1 MKIFVTGCAGLLGAN
16 YTRHLL
22 ANGHEVI
29 GIDDLSGGYKAF
41 VTKGEKFSFVK
52 LNLERRK
59 KIVELFEEHKPE
71 VLVHFAA
78 YAAEGLSPFIRNYN
92 YRNNLICSANL
103 INECIKHDTKFIFT
117 SSMAVYGEQE
127 PPFTEDKRPQP
138 IDPYGIAKY
147 AVECDLKL
155 AHEQFGLRYNIV
167 RPHNVLGIYQNIWD
181 KYRNVIGI
189 FIRKTLNGQ
198 PILVY
203 GDGEQ
208 TRAFSD
214 IQYYMEPFDRL
225 LTEYDGETFNIGAD
239 KYFTLNEVA
248 EAVQKV
254 GKKYGYEVPIEHG
267 EPRHEVKHAYCDHT
281 KAKSMLQFR
290 DGTNLDDLIES
301 MFVWAMKQ
309 PNRKVKNMEYEVTKD
324 IYDYWRN

>member
-41 VTKGEKFSFVK
+41 VTKGENFSFVK

-59 KIVELFEEHKPE
+59 KIVDLFEEHKPE

-78 YAAEGLSPFIRNYN
+78 YAAEGLSPFIRNFN

-214 IQYYMEPFDRL
+214 IKYYMEPFDRL

-248 EAVQKV
+248 AAVQKV

-281 KAKSMLQFR
+281 KAKSMLQFS
-290 DGTNLDDLIES
+290 DGTNLEELIES

-309 PNRKVKNMEYEVTKD
+309 PNRKVKTMEYEVTKD

>member
-41 VTKGEKFSFVK
+41 VTKGENFSFVK

-59 KIVELFEEHKPE
+59 KIVDLFEEHKPE

-117 SSMAVYGEQE
+117 SSMAVYGEQT

-214 IQYYMEPFDRL
+214 IRYYMEPFDRL

-254 GKKYGYEVPIEHG
+254 GKKYDYEVPIEHG

-290 DGTNLDDLIES
+290 DETNLEELIES

-309 PNRKVKNMEYEVTKD
+309 PNRKVKTMEYEVTKD

>member
-22 ANGHEVI
+22 ASGHEVI

-41 VTKGEKFSFVK
+41 VPKGENFTFAKFD
-52 LNLERRK
+52 LERRK
-59 KIVELFEEHKPE
+59 KVVELFEEHKPDA
-71 VLVHFAA
+71 LFHFAA
-78 YAAEGLSPFIRNYN
+78 YAAEGLSPFIRNFN

-103 INECIKHDTKFIFT
+103 INECITHGTKFIFT

-167 RPHNVLGIYQNIWD
+167 RPHNVLGTYQNIWD

-214 IQYYMEPFDRL
+214 IKYYMEPFDKL
-225 LTEYDGETFNIGAD
+225 LTDYDGETFNIGAD
-239 KYFTLNEVA
+239 KYFTLNQVA
-248 EAVQKV
+248 KAVQDI

-281 KAKSMLQFR
+281 KAKTMLDFR
-290 DGTNLDDLIES
+290 DETNLEELIES

-309 PNRKVKNMEYEVTKD
+309 PNRKVKDMEYEVTKD
-324 IYDYWRN
+324 IYDYWK

>member
-41 VTKGEKFSFVK
+41 VTKGENFSFVK

-59 KIVELFEEHKPE
+59 KIVDLFEEHKPE

-78 YAAEGLSPFIRNYN
+78 YAAEGLSPFIRNFN

-214 IQYYMEPFDRL
+214 IKYYMEPFDRL

-239 KYFTLNEVA
+239 KHFTLNEVA
-248 EAVQKV
+248 DAVQKV

-281 KAKSMLQFR
+281 KAKSMLQFT
-290 DGTNLDDLIES
+290 DGTNLEELIES

-309 PNRKVKNMEYEVTKD
+309 PNRKVKTMEYEVTKD

>member
-214 IQYYMEPFDRL
+214 IKYYMEPFDRL

-281 KAKSMLQFR
+281 KAKSMLQFS

-309 PNRKVKNMEYEVTKD
+309 PNRKVKTMEYEVTKD

>member
-41 VTKGEKFSFVK
+41 VTKGENFSFVK

-214 IQYYMEPFDRL
+214 IKYYMEPFDRL
-225 LTEYDGETFNIGAD
+225 LTEYDGEIFNIGAD
-239 KYFTLNEVA
+239 KHFTLNEVA

-254 GKKYGYEVPIEHG
+254 GKKYDYEVPIEHG

-281 KAKSMLQFR
+281 KAKSMLQFT
-290 DGTNLDDLIES
+290 DGTNLEELIES

-309 PNRKVKNMEYEVTKD
+309 PNRKVKTMEYEVTKD

>member
-22 ANGHEVI
+22 NNGHEVI

-41 VTKGEKFSFVK
+41 IAKGEKFKFIK
-52 LNLERRK
+52 LNLEKRK
-59 KIVELFEEHKPE
+59 KLVELFEEHKPDA
-71 VLVHFAA
+71 LLHFAA
-78 YAAEGLSPFIRNYN
+78 YAAEGLSPFIRNFN

-103 INECIKHDTKFIFT
+103 INECINHNTKFIFT

-138 IDPYGIAKY
+138 VDPYGIAKY

-181 KYRNVIGI
+181 RYRNVIGI
-189 FIRKTLNGQ
+189 FIRKTLNRQ
-198 PILVY
+198 PILIY

-214 IQYYMEPFDRL
+214 IKYYMQPFDKL
-225 LTEYDGETFNIGAD
+225 LTDCDNETFNIGAD

-248 EAVQKV
+248 KTVQEI
-254 GKKYGYEVPIEHG
+254 GKKYGYEVPIEYG
-267 EPRHEVKHAYCDHT
+267 EPRHEVKHAYCNHD
-281 KAKSMLQFR
+281 KAK
-290 DGTNLDDLIES
+290 NLLKFEDDTKLEELIES
-301 MFVWAMKQ
+301 IFVWAMKQ
-309 PNRKVKNMEYEVTKD
+309 PNRKVKTMEYEVTKD
-324 IYDYWRN
+324 IYDYWKN

>member
-41 VTKGEKFSFVK
+41 VTKGENFSFVK

-59 KIVELFEEHKPE
+59 KIVDLFEEHKPE

-78 YAAEGLSPFIRNYN
+78 YAAEGLSPFIRNFN

-214 IQYYMEPFDRL
+214 IKYYMEPFDRL
-225 LTEYDGETFNIGAD
+225 LTEYDGEIFNIGAD
-239 KYFTLNEVA
+239 KHFTLNEVA

-281 KAKSMLQFR
+281 KAKSMLEFR
-290 DGTNLDDLIES
+290 DGTNLEELIES

>member
-22 ANGHEVI
+22 NNGHEVI

-41 VTKGEKFSFVK
+41 IAKGEKFKFIK
-52 LNLERRK
+52 LNLEKRK
-59 KIVELFEEHKPE
+59 KLVELFEEHKPDA
-71 VLVHFAA
+71 LLHFAA
-78 YAAEGLSPFIRNYN
+78 YAAEGLSPFIRNFN

-103 INECIKHDTKFIFT
+103 INECINHNTKFIFT

-127 PPFTEDKRPQP
+127 PPFTEDKKPQP
-138 IDPYGIAKY
+138 VDPYGIAKY

-181 KYRNVIGI
+181 RYRNVIGI
-189 FIRKTLNGQ
+189 FIRKTLNRQ

-214 IQYYMEPFDRL
+214 IKYYMEPFDRL
-225 LTEYDGETFNIGAD
+225 LTDCDNETFNIGAD

-248 EAVQKV
+248 KTVQEI
-254 GKKYGYEVPIEHG
+254 GKKYGYEVPIEYG
-267 EPRHEVKHAYCDHT
+267 EPRHEVKHAYCNHD
-281 KAKSMLQFR
+281 KAK
-290 DGTNLDDLIES
+290 NLLKFEDDTKLEELIES
-301 MFVWAMKQ
+301 IFVWAMKQ
-309 PNRKVKNMEYEVTKD
+309 PNRKVKTMEYEVTKD
-324 IYDYWRN
+324 IYDYWKN

>member
-41 VTKGEKFSFVK
+41 VTKGENFSFVK

-59 KIVELFEEHKPE
+59 KIVDLFEEHKPE

-78 YAAEGLSPFIRNYN
+78 YAAEGLSPFIRNFN

-214 IQYYMEPFDRL
+214 IKYYMEPFDRL
-225 LTEYDGETFNIGAD
+225 LTEYDGEIFNIGAD

-248 EAVQKV
+248 DAVQKV

-281 KAKSMLQFR
+281 KAKSMLQFT
-290 DGTNLDDLIES
+290 DGTNLEELIES

-309 PNRKVKNMEYEVTKD
+309 PNRKVKTMEYEVTKD

>member
-22 ANGHEVI
+22 AGGHEVV
-29 GIDDLSGGYKAF
+29 GIDDLSGGYK
-41 VTKGEKFSFVK
+41 SFLPKDENFTFKK
-52 LNLERRK
+52 LNLENRK
-59 KIVELFEEHKPE
+59 KVSELFETHNPD
-71 VLVHFAA
+71 VLYHFAA

-103 INECIKHDTKFIFT
+103 INECIAHDVKIVFT
-117 SSMAVYGEQE
+117 STMAVYGDQE
-127 PPFTEDKRPQP
+127 TPFTEDKRPQP

-147 AVECDLKL
+147 AVEVDLKV
-155 AHEQFGLRYNIV
+155 AHDQFGLRYNIV

-181 KYRNVIGI
+181 RYRNAIGI
-189 FIRKTLNGQ
+189 FIRRTLNNE

-214 IQYYMEPFDRL
+214 IKYYMEPFDKL
-225 LTEYDGETFNIGAD
+225 MTDYDGEIFNIGAD
-239 KYFTLNEVA
+239 KYFTLNEAA
-248 EAVQKV
+248 ETVKKI
-254 GKKYGYEVPIEHG
+254 GEKYGYNPTIQHVQ
-267 EPRHEVKHAYCDHT
+267 PRHEVKHAYCDHT
-281 KAKSMLQFR
+281 KAKSLLNFE
-290 DGTNLDDLIES
+290 DKTNIEELVDS

-309 PNRKVKNMEYEVTKD
+309 PNRKMRQMEYEVTKD
-324 IYDYWRN
+324 IYDYWK